1 MRRSLAMPIY
11 LVRWASFTASLVRA
25 RNEAELLDILDQ
37 EADPGGC
44 TYEVYRGPLFI
55 DFALPFTARPRTP
68 DAERREADGEVTKDD
83 YIVEPTAEFKGM
95 DYSDLTRPGIPS
107 CDAGLDMLR
116 AIVKGAFPALSS
128 AMEAEVNRPFSDDDD
143 DDDEPPTLE
152 KFEAA
157 LRAEVDGLVRYQA
170 RVAALDQR
178 TDPEAA
184 LMKALDLTVIPST
197 MAANIETA
205 ASPHPRGRRG
215 PKAH

>member
-68 DAERREADGEVTKDD
+68 DAERLEADGELTRDD

-95 DYSDLTRPGIPS
+95 DYSDLAQPGIPC

-116 AIVKGAFPALSS
+116 AIVKGAFPALSN
-128 AMEAEVNRPFSDDDD
+128 AMEAEVNRPFSDDD

-157 LRAEVDGLVRYQA
+157 LHAEVDGLVRYQA

-184 LMKALDLTVIPST
+184 LMKVLDLTVIPPT